1 MQKSWVTLPMFFAYI
16 FFILPMFL
24 GGYFVK
30 LPMFL
35 E

>member
-1 MQKSWVTLPMFFAYI
+1 MGYFAYV
-16 FFILPMFL
+16 FCLYFLHFAYVL

>member
-1 MQKSWVTLPMFFAYI
+1 MGYFAYVFCLY

>member
-1 MQKSWVTLPMFFAYI
+1 MFFAYI

-24 GGYFVK
+24 VGYFVK

>member
-1 MQKSWVTLPMFFAYI
+1 MGYFAYVFAYI

>member
-1 MQKSWVTLPMFFAYI
+1 MFFAYI

>member
-1 MQKSWVTLPMFFAYI
+1 MGYFAYVFAYI
-16 FFILPMFL
+16 FFILPMFFL